1 MTPPYPLCSC
11 LWRTHKWKY
20 QQKRNNWQIF
30 TNQAEK
36 AFIIMCFSLCNSV
49 NRLSKAQKNGSRWM
63 NSTILTLAVRRLHE
77 GGVRKKTL
85 RRRRRNGSGCN
96 KTCYFSLYK
105 TVKTLGKNICDLFRF
120 LWLNSAYIFARLFNK
135 CTSTI
140 MDNVVGKWNIW
151 NIQGIAK

>member
-49 NRLSKAQKNGSRWM
+49 NRLSKAQENGSRWM
-63 NSTILTLAVRRLHE
+63 NSTILTLAVWRL
-77 GGVRKKTL
+77 KTL
-85 RRRRRNGSGCN
+85 RRRRRNESGCN
-96 KTCYFSLYK
+96 KKCLFFSLCK

-120 LWLNSAYIFARLFNK
+120 LGLNSAYIFARLFNK

-140 MDNVVGKWNIW
+140 MDNVFGKWNIRS
-151 NIQGIAK
+151 IQGIAK